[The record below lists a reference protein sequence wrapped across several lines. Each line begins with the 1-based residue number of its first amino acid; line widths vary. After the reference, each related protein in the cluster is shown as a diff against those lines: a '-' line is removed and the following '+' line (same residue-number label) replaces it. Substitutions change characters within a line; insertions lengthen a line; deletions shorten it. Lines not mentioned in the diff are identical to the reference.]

1 MPADEQDRL
10 IENMAGSLKTVPKY
24 SFVQE
29 RMLSYILKADKTWAE
44 NSGRKIGKRVR
55 YKTFCRNTCCII
67 KLKFILIL
75 LFFYLNAFNIIMNDQ
90 SELDLDEK
98 KPRKK
103 IVKTLYFIGG
113 TISLIL
119 GIIGIALP
127 ILPTTPF
134 LLLAA
139 ACYARSSQRFYNWLI
154 NNRILGSYIRNYLEG
169 KGMPIKVKIFTISL
183 LWITILISAFFFIQI
198 LWVRIVLIIIAIA
211 VTIHIILIRPKNKE
225 KNNE

>member
-1 MPADEQDRL
+1 MKE
-10 IENMAGSLKTVPKY
+10 
-24 SFVQE
+24 
-29 RMLSYILKADKTWAE
+29 
-44 NSGRKIGKRVR
+44 
-55 YKTFCRNTCCII
+55 
-67 KLKFILIL
+67 
-75 LFFYLNAFNIIMNDQ
+75 Q
-90 SELDLDEK
+90 SELELDNK

-103 IVKTLYFIGG
+103 IVKALYFIGG

-119 GIIGIALP
+119 GIIGIVLP

-139 ACYARSSQRFYNWLI
+139 ACYAKSSKKFYDWLL
-154 NNRILGSYIRNYLEG
+154 NNKILGAYIRNYIEG

-183 LWITILISAFFFIQI
+183 LWITILISAFLFIQI

-225 KNNE
+225 QKIKQ